1 MLRFK
6 CIDVLT
12 LLSVPGVTNT
22 EKNFDLALQHSKEK
36 LLHSKVRGPSR
47 RKREFMPDEKK
58 DNMYWEK
65 RRKNN
70 EAAKRSRE
78 KRRLNDFAM
87 ESQLAALSEENAIL
101 RTELLSLNWAALLQ
115 HNCSWS
121 LCRCSCMGPTRP
133 HSCWV
138 SMSQLHLAALLRN

>member
-1 MLRFK
+1 YTVK
-6 CIDVLT
+6 KPPHI
-12 LLSVPGVTNT
+12 S
-22 EKNFDLALQHSKEK
+22 AY
-36 LLHSKVRGPSR
+36 
-47 RKREFMPDEKK
+47 EKK

-101 RTELLSLNWAALLQ
+101 RTELLSLKLRFGLISPDTSTYQGHSLQ
-115 HNCSWS
+115 DFLGFSHGASPSPSIQGVSMLKHHLHGGFSCSW
-121 LCRCSCMGPTRP
+121 
-133 HSCWV
+133 
-138 SMSQLHLAALLRN
+138 

>member
-1 MLRFK
+1 MARG
-6 CIDVLT
+6 LT
-12 LLSVPGVTNT
+12 YSLDG
-22 EKNFDLALQHSKEK
+22 D
-36 LLHSKVRGPSR
+36 
-47 RKREFMPDEKK
+47 FMPDEKK

-101 RTELLSLNWAALLQ
+101 RTELLSLKLRFGLIRVYRAGQHYYSTTAVGHYVNVPVWDLLD
-115 HNCSWS
+115 
-121 LCRCSCMGPTRP
+121 PT
-133 HSCWV
+133 V
-138 SMSQLHLAALLRN
+138 AG

>member
-1 MLRFK
+1 MDNFM
-6 CIDVLT
+6 T
-12 LLSVPGVTNT
+12 PLSTIS
-22 EKNFDLALQHSKEK
+22 DLALQHSKEK
-36 LLHSKVRGPSR
+36 LLHGKVRGPSR

-115 HNCSWS
+115 HSCSWS
-121 LCRCSCMGPTRP
+121 LCR
-133 HSCWV
+133 
-138 SMSQLHLAALLRN
+138 